1 MKITEKVIDNPEK
14 ERVVL
19 EYVNFTKE
27 FAEIKEYV
35 QKKGEAILGY
45 TAQKECIPV
54 RMEDILYF
62 ETMDGNFF
70 AYTTDAY
77 YEIKNKLYQIEE
89 KLTRKCMQRASK
101 TMILNA
107 DHIVSVRT
115 ALNGRLYVRME
126 NAEEI
131 LVTRKYAKE
140 ITGYLMETN

>member
-35 QKKGEAILGY
+35 QKKGEQPGIYSAERVYSCKNGRY
-45 TAQKECIPV
+45 FVFRDNGWQFFCIHNRRV
-54 RMEDILYF
+54 LRD
-62 ETMDGNFF
+62 
-70 AYTTDAY
+70 
-77 YEIKNKLYQIEE
+77 KNKLYQIEE
-89 KLTRKCMQRASK
+89 KLTRKCQQRASK

-107 DHIVSVRT
+107 DHIVSVHT

>member
-19 EYVNFTKE
+19 EYVNFTKK

-62 ETMDGNFF
+62 ETMDGSFF
-70 AYTTDAY
+70 AYTKTISTPKRTQNFLQKTHAC
-77 YEIKNKLYQIEE
+77 L
-89 KLTRKCMQRASK
+89 LT
-101 TMILNA
+101 
-107 DHIVSVRT
+107 
-115 ALNGRLYVRME
+115 G
-126 NAEEI
+126 
-131 LVTRKYAKE
+131 
-140 ITGYLMETN
+140 